1 MRKFIIYTLLL
12 LTLSITGCGKD
23 TEQILAFQNE
33 LNTVVM
39 KMEALDKEL
48 NNMDVTAPDAAES
61 ALKNLSDLKK
71 AFDELSA
78 INVKDDNY
86 TYISGLADEGAEY
99 MTKALE
105 FYQKAYAH
113 DKFDNG
119 SADLAYQYLERATKR
134 IRVMVNMLHGEVPD
148 DVIIH

>member
-1 MRKFIIYTLLL
+1 MRKIIIYTLLL
-12 LTLSITGCGKD
+12 LTLSFAGCGKD
-23 TEQILAFQNE
+23 NEQILAFQNE

-39 KMEALDKEL
+39 KMEALDNKL
-48 NNMDVTAPDAAES
+48 NTIDVTAPDAAES

-78 INVKDDNY
+78 INVTDKNY

-105 FYQKAYAH
+105 FYEKAYGQ
-113 DKFDNG
+113 DKFDKG

-134 IRVMVNMLHGEVPD
+134 VRVMVTMLHGEVPD
-148 DVIIH
+148 DVILH